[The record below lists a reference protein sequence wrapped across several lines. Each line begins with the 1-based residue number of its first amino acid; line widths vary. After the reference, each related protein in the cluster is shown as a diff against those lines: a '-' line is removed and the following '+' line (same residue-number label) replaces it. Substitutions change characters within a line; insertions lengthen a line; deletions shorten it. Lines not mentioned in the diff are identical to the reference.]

1 MDSKKTT
8 KIKFKNLT
16 EENKDY
22 IALTYYDE
30 ELNHSEKMEILT
42 RKFGVK
48 GRTIRGWWIKL
59 DLTKPTSQLPK
70 QLQEARLRNI
80 DSDTKVIFTSAAQN
94 ETSVNRKQLASMEM
108 YKEFLTH
115 DKKSKT
121 QIAIIPVR
129 YRNPTSPTEDIK
141 KKKDMWWVD
150 EVEPYLFYNKID
162 FGDTQISCDSH
173 VSPTAKMPLTG
184 FEALTNDN
192 HLILGA
198 FRIHFKTQARVK
210 NTPLRVMATTGAI
223 TRKNYS
229 RSKAGDTASIH
240 HSYGFTIIELN
251 EDGTCQIPR
260 NIFVTDEG
268 TFTDLCYNVTP
279 EGVTKI
285 DSVEAL
291 IWGDIHKEVIDE
303 EIYKRTQKLCKILKP
318 KTHVLHDLLDGARFN
333 PHERKDVFVL
343 RQKIINNK
351 YLIQDEIDEA
361 IEFPKEVLKK
371 CGGKDVFVVQSN
383 HDEFLDRHIT
393 DMDWK
398 RDLHN
403 SPAYLKLALTQQS
416 VNLEKHGNLF
426 GYLLGKRYKKHV
438 KYLRHGAQLNIKGI
452 NCAMHGD
459 FGSNGS
465 RGSITQ
471 YKRFNFKM
479 VHGHNHSPIIM
490 DGVFSVGL
498 TGKVNQYYARK
509 GISTHANAHCLIHEN
524 GKRQLL
530 VFNNAGEISN
540 LI

>member
-1 MDSKKTT
+1 MKDKSKKVR
-8 KIKFKNLT
+8 FKDLT
-16 EENKDY
+16 DENKDY
-22 IALTYYDE
+22 IGLTYYDE
-30 ELNHSEKMEILT
+30 ELSHAEKMEILT
-42 RKFGVK
+42 RKFGTK
-48 GRTIRGWWIKL
+48 GRTIRNWWVKL
-59 DLTKPTSQLPK
+59 DLVRPTSKLPR

-80 DSDTKVIFTSAAQN
+80 DSDTKVIFASSAQN
-94 ETSVNRKQLASMEM
+94 ETSVNRKQLASMNM
-108 YKEFLTH
+108 YKTFLGE
-115 DKKSKT
+115 KKDSKT

-129 YRNPTSPTEDIK
+129 YRNPTSPTEDMK

-184 FEALTNDN
+184 FEALTDNN

-210 NTPLRVMATTGAI
+210 NTPLRVMTTTGAI

-229 RSKAGDTASIH
+229 TSKAGDTAAIH

-260 NIFVTDEG
+260 NIFVTDDG

-279 EGVTKI
+279 EGVTKV
-285 DSVEAL
+285 DGVEAL
-291 IWGDIHKEVIDE
+291 VWGDIHKEVIDE
-303 EIYKRTQKLCKILKP
+303 KIYKNTQKICKVIKP
-318 KTHVLHDLLDGARFN
+318 KIHVVHDLLDGARFN
-333 PHERKDVFVL
+333 PHERKDVYVL
-343 RQKIINNK
+343 RRKILENK
-351 YLIQDEIDEA
+351 FLIDDEINEA
-361 IEFPKEVLKK
+361 VNFPKDVLKK
-371 CGGKDVFVVQSN
+371 CGGDEVKVIQSN

-398 RDLHN
+398 KDLHN
-403 SPAYLKLALTQQS
+403 SAAYLKYALIQQT
-416 VNLEKHGNLF
+416 VKVEDHGNLF
-426 GYLLGKRYKKHV
+426 GYLLSKKYKKKV
-438 KYLRHGAQLNIKGI
+438 SYLKHGDQLTIKGI

-465 RGSITQ
+465 RGAITQ
-471 YKRFNFKM
+471 FKRLNFKM
-479 VHGHNHSPIIM
+479 IHGHNHSPIIM

-509 GISTHANAHCLIHEN
+509 GISTHANAHCIIHKN

-530 VFNNAGEISN
+530 VFNDNGEISN
-540 LI
+540 FI